1 MNLHFNESEIWRAQ
15 SNTGPVITEQEFRD
29 SKSLETILSR
39 RTGRAIRKL
48 LQCALAQ
55 SLYYLCNSPW
65 LTECWDIEDLT
76 FGRSENRIHAD
87 IVAELYASTPL
98 FEHLTEMPSNSP
110 PTAQFMIRFGILLLQ
125 IECKEILDADEAF
138 LEPLDRIRH
147 DETLDDYDLE
157 DEFVGIIEHEALRDD
172 IDDQFRDVLKA
183 CYQYSVPE
191 GDVETT
197 SIGDSPRHYIYERI
211 VIPLK
216 QALFEKF
223 ASYALKIPTVPGEIP
238 ERAKFATTD
247 VADTQM
253 SATSLELSRAHT
265 LSSSMDLQAGQ
276 IGAGNVVVFVDQN
289 TEAGPLNAYVMHP
302 TLQRLR
308 WGHRP

>member
-1 MNLHFNESEIWRAQ
+1 
-15 SNTGPVITEQEFRD
+15 
-29 SKSLETILSR
+29 
-39 RTGRAIRKL
+39 
-48 LQCALAQ
+48 
-55 SLYYLCNSPW
+55 
-65 LTECWDIEDLT
+65 LT
-76 FGRSENRIHAD
+76 FGRSEDRIHAD
-87 IVAELYASTPL
+87 IVGELYASTPL
-98 FEHLTEMPSNSP
+98 FEHLTEIPSNSP
-110 PTAQFMIRFGILLLQ
+110 PT
-125 IECKEILDADEAF
+125 
-138 LEPLDRIRH
+138 
-147 DETLDDYDLE
+147 DDYDLE

-191 GDVETT
+191 GDAETT
-197 SIGDSPRHYIYERI
+197 RIGDSPRHYIYERI

-216 QALFEKF
+216 QALVEKF

-247 VADTQM
+247 VADTQI

-276 IGAGNVVVFVDQN
+276 TGAGNVVVFVDQN
-289 TEAGPLNAYVMHP
+289 TEAGTLNAYAMHP

-308 WGHRP
+308 WNHWPSLT